1 MTFENMYD
9 NAKKAFLKDAGICEE
24 NRILFKAF
32 FDKQENKLKR
42 RNRISSLDEPCY
54 KTLYGYIGRLKNVN
68 TWFDNKPWVSLTKED
83 ITNVY
88 NDLEDGKIKTK
99 AGNEFKDKEQYYAK
113 VFKSTPFELAGKDDL
128 AREVIDEIKKLPEED
143 DEVRY
148 IKEDTFRKLVDVAI
162 DIKHKLLLWLQFDV
176 GENIGTALK
185 LQKKDFTQQIN
196 EVSKEK
202 EYLVNLPRFKLK
214 RSRKKRGE
222 TTNLRET
229 AMFLEIALKDL
240 KDDDLVF
247 DFKMRQAQ
255 KVLDRAVRLINA
267 KCIPNG
273 EKVTWK
279 DLRSSMA
286 CYLLSKGWHTDEI
299 NRRLGHSPSSRQ
311 IDKYVSFLDTGNKIT
326 KKVLYE
332 SDMKT
337 MQDELKQLLDARKLD
352 SQRIE
357 TLQRESDTVYLAMEK
372 LRNEMRDTIAIAK
385 KNLEL
390 LQKK

>member
-1 MTFENMYD
+1 
-9 NAKKAFLKDAGICEE
+9 
-24 NRILFKAF
+24 
-32 FDKQENKLKR
+32 
-42 RNRISSLDEPCY
+42 
-54 KTLYGYIGRLKNVN
+54 
-68 TWFDNKPWVSLTKED
+68 
-83 ITNVY
+83 
-88 NDLEDGKIKTK
+88 
-99 AGNEFKDKEQYYAK
+99 
-113 VFKSTPFELAGKDDL
+113 
-128 AREVIDEIKKLPEED
+128 
-143 DEVRY
+143 
-148 IKEDTFRKLVDVAI
+148 
-162 DIKHKLLLWLQFDV
+162 
-176 GENIGTALK
+176 
-185 LQKKDFTQQIN
+185 
-196 EVSKEK
+196 
-202 EYLVNLPRFKLK
+202 
-214 RSRKKRGE
+214 
-222 TTNLRET
+222 
-229 AMFLEIALKDL
+229 L